1 MTETEISL
9 SANLKASTELR
20 YLQDSV
26 YACKILHILSMKPL
40 SLLSPDVLEVMT
52 QTKLVH

>member
-1 MTETEISL
+1 MTETKISL

-26 YACKILHILSMKPL
+26 YASKIFHIPSMKPL